1 MCHFRIVTQVKM
13 YLPKG
18 RQSGQNAHK
27 VITVIND
34 RCTRLADKYGFIFL
48 VEEKALSKK
57 IYTSVHTINSSNKKY
72 ILNSLL

>member
-27 VITVIND
+27 IITVIND

-57 IYTSVHTINSSNKKY
+57 FTHRSIPLIVQIKNIY
-72 ILNSLL
+72 